1 MSCSDSPRDRPCIVR
16 FDQRVTAPNM
26 LTMDASLHGF
36 SGPLSTACMYIC
48 SRENVTRFPLSGCS
62 PISIVHCVG
71 LPHPTLPDL
80 TPTTPDMILRF
91 RESCVLS
98 ICQCTCTLIS
108 PSPSPSKYFS
118 VVGFTPT
125 SGFLVKHIFF
135 LPFGLT
141 TCFFGA
147 LVFLQTLHWSWI
159 MQHIGPMITQS
170 RMIFSYSPSNEH
182 RDIISR
188 CWSCLAT
195 GSDAYQRAEASGA
208 MEDRKYL

>member
-1 MSCSDSPRDRPCIVR
+1 MYVCMYVCMYAFEYVTDSSSKKRPLLEGPEDLRSCSDSPRDRPCIVG

-48 SRENVTRFPLSGCS
+48 SRENVMYVCTRFPLSGCS

-71 LPHPTLPDL
+71 LPHPTLPYL

-108 PSPSPSKYFS
+108 PSPAPSK
-118 VVGFTPT
+118 
-125 SGFLVKHIFF
+125 
-135 LPFGLT
+135 
-141 TCFFGA
+141 
-147 LVFLQTLHWSWI
+147 
-159 MQHIGPMITQS
+159 
-170 RMIFSYSPSNEH
+170 
-182 RDIISR
+182 
-188 CWSCLAT
+188 
-195 GSDAYQRAEASGA
+195 
-208 MEDRKYL
+208 